1 MVARTKKIK
10 KPKTAW
16 IFFSSERRVEL
27 LKSDPT
33 LKFADIS
40 RILSPEWK
48 GIKDKSKYVEMW
60 RRDKERYQNQIN
72 SLSDTERTNYLKLN
86 GRKYLRKLNNTPKQ
100 PMGSYMF
107 FVQKQHRITR
117 EMFPDESFKEIG
129 SRLGKVWRNMNPE
142 QKSVYQNMAK
152 MDQNRYREEIKSKL
166 IGAGTKTDETVTDIA
181 DKTVTDIADKTVTNN
196 ADETATFSLVV

>member
-1 MVARTKKIK
+1 MVARKTKTKKIK

-16 IFFSSERRVEL
+16 IFFSSEKRIEL

-40 RILSPEWK
+40 RLLSPEWK

-60 RRDKERYQNQIN
+60 VRDKQRYQDEID
-72 SLSDTERTNYLKLN
+72 SLPEQEKIEYLKLN

-107 FVQKQHRITR
+107 FVQQKHKITR
-117 EMFPDESFKEIG
+117 NNFPDENFKQIG
-129 SRLGKVWRNMNPE
+129 SRLGEMWRNMNAE
-142 QKSVYQNMAK
+142 QKLVFQNMAK
-152 MDQNRYREEIKSKL
+152 LDQKRYREEIEAKLLSKTSDS
-166 IGAGTKTDETVTDIA
+166 TKDTTTDCLVPPSCP
-181 DKTVTDIADKTVTNN
+181 NN
-196 ADETATFSLVV
+196 QQTQATGLKVDVSS